1 MIKVG
6 ITGGIGSGKSTVCRL
21 FSLLGV
27 PVYDSDT
34 EARRLMNTD
43 PAVIGKIRELL
54 GSAAYR
60 DGVLDRRAV
69 VAQIFGNCHLRER
82 LNRIVHPAVAVDFMR
97 WAGRQTGHY
106 VIQEAAVLFESG
118 ADRLMDATVEVA
130 APEALRIRRT
140 CRRDGTDEA
149 SVRAR
154 IAAQLSEEERIA
166 RADHVIV
173 SDDRTLVIPQ
183 VLKLHEL
190 FGQL

>member
-34 EARRLMNTD
+34 EARRLMNTN

-69 VAQIFGNCHLRER
+69 GNCLLRER

-97 WAGRQTGHY
+97 WAERQTGHY

>member
-1 MIKVG
+1 
-6 ITGGIGSGKSTVCRL
+6 
-21 FSLLGV
+21 
-27 PVYDSDT
+27 
-34 EARRLMNTD
+34 
-43 PAVIGKIRELL
+43 
-54 GSAAYR
+54 
-60 DGVLDRRAV
+60 
-69 VAQIFGNCHLRER
+69 
-82 LNRIVHPAVAVDFMR
+82 MR

-140 CRRDGTDEA
+140 CRRDGTDAA

>member
-69 VAQIFGNCHLRER
+69 AAQIFGNCLLRER

-118 ADRLMDATVEVA
+118 ADRLMDATVE
-130 APEALRIRRT
+130 
-140 CRRDGTDEA
+140 A